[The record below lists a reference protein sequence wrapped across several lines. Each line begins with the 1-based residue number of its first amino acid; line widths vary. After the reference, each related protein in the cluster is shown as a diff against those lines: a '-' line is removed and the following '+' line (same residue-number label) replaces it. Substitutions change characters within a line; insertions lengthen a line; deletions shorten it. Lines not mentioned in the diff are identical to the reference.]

1 MIMLVV
7 AAGSSLRLLL
17 TLAHYH
23 LVASFVRSK
32 PPGRKMVGG
41 EIRSNLYR
49 GCSMSDIVRW
59 CRLHP
64 TSTYLQLYSAMQE
77 MSEIDLINLEI
88 GLSI

>member
-1 MIMLVV
+1 MIMLVL

-41 EIRSNLYR
+41 EIR

-77 MSEIDLINLEI
+77 MSEIDLIILEI